1 MPRAKKVLTIEE
13 RIDKIG
19 ELLES
24 IAKEARIWRHVKQQ
38 AVEPQGVTV
47 PAAPKT
53 LRKKVVKTDFLQ
65 NPKTLPDVD
74 GGKEET

>member
-13 RIDKIG
+13 RVDKIG

-47 PAAPKT
+47 PAAPKAP
-53 LRKKVVKTDFLQ
+53 RKKVVKAGVGILDPTAG
-65 NPKTLPDVD
+65 NS
-74 GGKEET
+74 GKEGNP

>member
-13 RIDKIG
+13 RVDRIQ

-47 PAAPKT
+47 PAAPKIP
-53 LRKKVVKTDFLQ
+53 RKKVIDSLHR
-65 NPKTLPDVD
+65 
-74 GGKEET
+74 